1 MNMTRKDLI
10 KLIIKRLFKKERL
23 NKILEIINKRE
34 FVSLRE
40 LQKIL
45 GVSEITVR
53 RDIKELND
61 KALAQKVYG
70 GIKKIDSDPFEA
82 QFAERRMQHSKEKAL
97 IAKIAIE
104 LVNDGDNLFIDAS
117 STSFE
122 FAKLCR
128 EKRNDL
134 HVATNSIMAALELLK
149 NPTNTVTMI
158 GGTLRNENASS
169 IGIFAEEMVKNLNV
183 EKSFLSCRTFMPS
196 IGTFETNS
204 SESLVKKNIA
214 KNSDKIY
221 LLVDSSKFFKR
232 AIFFTIAID
241 DINAVITDDFKNE
254 ELVDK
259 LPKHVQIV
267 KSKT

>member
-1 MNMTRKDLI
+1 MI
-10 KLIIKRLFKKERL
+10 AKRLFKKERL
-23 NKILEIINKRE
+23 NKILEIISEKE
-34 FVSLRE
+34 FVSLKE

-82 QFAERRMQHSKEKAL
+82 RFAERRMIHSKEKSL
-97 IAKIAIE
+97 IAKVALE
-104 LVNDGDNLFIDAS
+104 FVSNGGNLFIDAS

-134 HVATNSIMAALELLK
+134 HVATNSLMAAVELLK
-149 NPTNTVTMI
+149 NPSNTVIMI
-158 GGTLRNENASS
+158 GGTLRNENASA
-169 IGIFAEEMVKNLNV
+169 IGIFAEEMAKELNV
-183 EKSFLSCRTFMPS
+183 EKAFVSCRTFMPS

-204 SESLVKKNIA
+204 SESLVKRTMIENA
-214 KNSDKIY
+214 GEVY
-221 LLVDSSKFFKR
+221 LLVDNSKLFRR
-232 AIFFTIAID
+232 AIFPTIRVK
-241 DINAVITDDFKNE
+241 DINIVVTDACEDEKLISE
-254 ELVDK
+254 
-259 LPKHVQIV
+259 LPKAVRV
-267 KSKT
+267 AKCS

>member
-1 MNMTRKDLI
+1 MQ
-10 KLIIKRLFKKERL
+10 KK
-23 NKILEIINKRE
+23 
-34 FVSLRE
+34 
-40 LQKIL
+40 L
-45 GVSEITVR
+45 GVSEITIR

-82 QFAERRMQHSKEKAL
+82 QFAERRMLHSKEKAL

-104 LVNDGDNLFIDAS
+104 LVKDGDNIFIDAS

-128 EKRNDL
+128 EKRNNL
-134 HVATNSIMAALELLK
+134 HVATNSLMAALELLK

-169 IGIFAEEMVKNLNV
+169 IGIFAEEMAKDLNV
-183 EKSFLSCRTFMPS
+183 EKSFFSCRTFMPS

-204 SESLVKKNIA
+204 SESLIKKTIA
-214 KNSDKIY
+214 RNSDKIY

-232 AIFFTIAID
+232 AIFFTISVD
-241 DINAVITDDFKNE
+241 DINTVVTDNLENE
-254 ELVDK
+254 KFVKE
-259 LPKHVQIV
+259 LPKHVQIA

>member
-1 MNMTRKDLI
+1 MKGLT
-10 KLIIKRLFKKERL
+10 KLIIKKLFKKERL
-23 NKILEIINKRE
+23 NKILEIINERE
-34 FVSLRE
+34 FVSLKE

-61 KALAQKVYG
+61 KALARKIYG

-82 QFAERRMQHSKEKAL
+82 KFAERRMLHSKEKML
-97 IAKIAIE
+97 IAKIAIQF
-104 LVNDGDNLFIDAS
+104 VNDGDNIFIDAS

-128 EKRNDL
+128 EKRNSL
-134 HVATNSIMAALELLK
+134 HVATNSLMAAFELLK

-169 IGIFAEEMVKNLNV
+169 IGIFAEEMANNINV
-183 EKSFLSCRTFMPS
+183 EKSFFSCRTFMPS
-196 IGTFETNS
+196 MGTFETNS
-204 SESLVKKNIA
+204 SESFIKKTMT

-232 AIFFTIAID
+232 AIFFTIPIN
-241 DINAVITDDFKNE
+241 DINTVVTDNFENE
-254 ELVDK
+254 KLVGK
-259 LPKHVQIV
+259 LPKHVQIA
-267 KSKT
+267 KSKI